1 MRLIAVAH
9 QLTGVYGTVTAG
21 QEFECR
27 DDLAIQLVRSGSARK
42 ADPPRVTYET
52 KVVVPEAPEGHV
64 PASGAPRTERE
75 SPEVRP
81 RLPFRNVPVRHEESP
96 PVDPESDRVLP
107 ESDVPTPGDADS
119 GGRRK
124 RKGFNSGR

>member
-1 MRLIAVAH
+1 MRLIAVAQ

-27 DDLAIQLVRSGSARK
+27 DDIAAHLLRSGSARK

-52 KVVVPEAPEGHV
+52 KVVVPEAPE
-64 PASGAPRTERE
+64 
-75 SPEVRP
+75 VRP
-81 RLPFRNVPVRHEESP
+81 RLPFRDVPVRHSESP
-96 PVDPESDRVLP
+96 PVDPESDSVLP
-107 ESDVPTPGDADS
+107 EPDVSLPGAADS

-124 RKGFNSGR
+124 RKGFGSGR

>member
-27 DDLAIQLVRSGSARK
+27 DDLARQLVKAGSARK

-52 KVVVPEAPEGHV
+52 KVVVLEAPEV
-64 PASGAPRTERE
+64 SA
-75 SPEVRP
+75 
-81 RLPFRNVPVRHEESP
+81 RLPFRDVPVRHEESP

-107 ESDVPTPGDADS
+107 ESDLPTPGDADS

-124 RKGFNSGR
+124 RKGFGSGR